1 MHRLV
6 LSNPFVALVAPILL
20 GVLAHK
26 LLSKRR
32 TSAQRDAADQHPGM
46 PSPPI
51 QPSRNDFDVF
61 LSFRDLDTRTGFTD
75 YLYCSLIDVGIRVFM
90 NNNEPRLGERLSEEL
105 MQAISNSNILIPI
118 ISENYA
124 SDKWCLQ
131 ELVCMMECR
140 KQWGHKVF
148 PIFYKVE
155 PAGVRSEMGCF
166 REAFRNY
173 KRRRFDPEVVAK
185 WKEVLAEVSSLS
197 GWESEKFANGREGEL
212 VKSVVQKVLKELK
225 ELVGNDYL
233 VGIDS
238 PVEEVM
244 ELVNKNA
251 SATMCVGI
259 YGITGIGKT
268 TLAKAI
274 YNKLSDL
281 FVHRSFIADIKVSCE
296 RNGINYLQN
305 QLIFDMQKREIQF
318 CNNDERIEYILS
330 RFKDEKALIILDDV
344 DTTSQLEALAGN
356 PYWFGLGSRIF
367 VTTRNES
374 VLDRAGVD
382 MKYEHKQ
389 MDEEQSLVLFSR
401 HAFRRDH
408 PPREFLALSHL
419 VVSTMEGIPLAVKV
433 VGSFLC
439 EKPSRIWRET
449 IRKMQNIPHMAVQ
462 EKFRIICEEMGDDR
476 KNAEDASSVA
486 TPCPSILRN
495 ENDYEVF
502 LSFRGVD
509 TRRGFSD
516 YLYCSLVDVGIRVF
530 RDDDELREG
539 ESLSEDLIRAIRNS
553 NVLIPIISVNYAS
566 SKWCLDE
573 LIEMMKSK
581 NCSGHIVLPIFYK
594 VEPTDVRDQKGQ
606 FGEAF
611 HYSGRNFDQKST
623 KEWKQALIE
632 VSSLPGWQFANGPVE
647 ELIKSVVQKVLNE
660 LKKAVNLDIP
670 ENLVGIDRHVEE
682 VMKLINKC
690 SGATLCVGI
699 YGMGGIGKTTLVNV
713 IYNKLLNQFEHCSF
727 IADIRESCNRNDI
740 RYLQN
745 QLINDI
751 LQRNIRLHNKDHGI
765 HIISSKLKDMKVLI
779 ILDDL
784 ETTDQLAALAG
795 NLEWFGSGSR
805 IFVTTRNGSVLD
817 RAGVDIKY
825 KHEEMGMEQALI
837 LFSRHAFRSD
847 FPPSEFS
854 SLAHVVVSITG
865 GLPLVLKVVGSFL
878 CGKPAMLW
886 EETIHKMKRMPH
898 KEVAEKLM
906 VSYEELEEDQRQM
919 FLDIACF
926 LIGTDARVAYYMWD
940 AWGFFARGGIEVLRS
955 LLFISIGD
963 NHEFRMHDQMRDL
976 AREIV
981 RAENYCKPHERS
993 RLWHYEEALEVLEI
1007 KRGTGRIQAICLEQ
1021 GNSNYI
1027 IDQASCTF
1035 TDEPFR
1041 NLSNLRFLHMS
1052 AVNLVGDFSK
1062 LFSQLRWLKWG
1073 NCPSNFEA
1081 SNFHAGELVILDLSG
1096 SPISDVWQGWHS
1108 MMKAE
1113 KLKVLNLTS
1122 CHSLKGT
1129 PYLSAFK
1136 RLEILILKD
1145 CSALEQIDT
1154 CIGDMENLVSLDLS
1168 GCSLLE
1174 RLPPQMAKLGQLKE
1188 LLLDETAIQ
1197 EIPSFIS
1204 SLKKLETLV
1213 LSGCVELATLPNSIE
1228 FLDNLR
1234 GLSLGSCHQLRE
1246 IPNSI
1251 GKLKLLTQLNLSGCS
1266 RLVELPP
1273 QMGEL
1278 KQLKELRLD
1287 QTAIQEIPSSIG
1299 SLVKLEM
1306 LSARDCKSL
1315 IGLPDSI
1322 GNLCNLSTLVLSG
1335 CVELATLPNSIGFL
1349 ENLRCL
1355 LLRSCHQLREIPSS
1369 IGKLKLLTQLDLSGC
1384 LCLVELPPQIGEL
1397 KQLKELCLDQTP
1409 IQKIPSSIGS
1419 LEKLEMLSAKDCKLT

>member
-6 LSNPFVALVAPILL
+6 PGNPFVALVAPILL
-20 GVLAHK
+20 VVLAHK
-26 LLSKRR
+26 LRSKRR
-32 TSAQRDAADQHPGM
+32 ATAQRNKKDLHPGT

-51 QPSRNDFDVF
+51 QPSGNDFDVF
-61 LSFRDLDTRTGFTD
+61 LSFRGVDTRNGFVD
-75 YLYCSLIDVGIRVFM
+75 HLYCGLVGARIRVFM
-90 NNNEPRLGERLSEEL
+90 DDNELRLGEGLSEEL
-105 MQAISNSNILIPI
+105 RQAISNSNILIPI

-124 SDKWCLQ
+124 SNKWCLQ

-155 PAGVRSEMGCF
+155 PAGARSEMGRF

-173 KRRRFDPEVVAK
+173 KRRCFDPEVVAK
-185 WKEVLAEVSSLS
+185 WKEALAEVSSLS

-225 ELVGNDYL
+225 ELVADDYL

-244 ELVNKNA
+244 ELVNRNA
-251 SATMCVGI
+251 SATPCVGI

-268 TLAKAI
+268 TLAKVI

-281 FVHRSFIADIKVSCE
+281 FVHRSFIANIRVSCE
-296 RNGINYLQN
+296 RHGINYLQN
-305 QLIFDMQKREIQF
+305 QLIFDMRKREIQF
-318 CNNDERIEYILS
+318 CNSDERLKYISS

-356 PYWFGLGSRIF
+356 PYWFGSGSRIF

-374 VLDRAGVD
+374 VLDRVNI
-382 MKYEHKQ
+382 KYKHEQ
-389 MDEEQSLVLFSR
+389 MHEEQSLVLFSR

-408 PPREFLALSHL
+408 PPYEFLALSRL
-419 VVSTMEGIPLAVKV
+419 VVSTTEGIPLAVKL

-449 IRKMQNIPHMAVQ
+449 IRKMQNMPHMAVQ
-462 EKFRIICEEMGDDR
+462 EKFRIICEEMGEDP
-476 KNAEDASSVA
+476 KNAEDASSAA
-486 TPCPSILRN
+486 TPCPSILPS
-495 ENDYEVF
+495 ESKNDYEVF

-509 TRRGFSD
+509 TRRDFSD

-530 RDDDELREG
+530 SDNDELRGG
-539 ESLSEDLIRAIRNS
+539 ESLSEDLMRAIRNS
-553 NVLIPIISVNYAS
+553 NILIPIISVNYAS

-573 LIEMMKSK
+573 LVEMMKCK
-581 NCSGHIVLPIFYK
+581 NCSGHIVLPIFYE
-594 VEPTDVRDQKGQ
+594 VEPADVRDQKGQ

-611 HYSGRNFDQKST
+611 HYSGRRFNQKST

-632 VSSLPGWQFANGPVE
+632 VSSLQGWQFPNGLVG
-647 ELIKSVVQKVLNE
+647 ELMNSVVQKVLNE
-660 LKKAVNLDIP
+660 LKKAVDLDDP
-670 ENLVGIDRHVEE
+670 ENLVGIDSHVEE

-690 SGATLCVGI
+690 SRATLCVGI
-699 YGMGGIGKTTLVNV
+699 YGMGGIGKTTLLNV

-727 IADIRESCNRNDI
+727 IADIRESCNRNGI
-740 RYLQN
+740 SYLQN
-745 QLINDI
+745 QLISDI
-751 LQRNIRLHNKDHGI
+751 LRRNIQLHNKDHGI
-765 HIISSKLKDMKVLI
+765 RIISFKLKDMKVLI

-805 IFVTTRNGSVLD
+805 IFVTARNESVLD

-854 SLAHVVVSITG
+854 FLTHVVVSTIG

-878 CGKPAMLW
+878 CGKPEMLW
-886 EETIHKMKRMPH
+886 EETIDKMRLIPRE
-898 KEVAEKLM
+898 EVVRKLM

-919 FLDIACF
+919 FLDVACF
-926 LIGTDARVAYYMWD
+926 LIGSDVRVAYYMWD
-940 AWGFFARGGIEVLRS
+940 AWGFFARQGIEVLRS

-963 NHEFRMHDQMRDL
+963 NHEFRMHNQMRDL
-976 AREIV
+976 AREV
-981 RAENYCKPHERS
+981 VLAEKYCKPHKRS
-993 RLWHYEEALEVLEI
+993 RLWHYEEALEVLQS

-1027 IDQASCTF
+1027 IDQASRTF

-1129 PYLSAFK
+1129 SYLSAFK
-1136 RLEILILKD
+1136 RLEILILRN
-1145 CSALEQIDT
+1145 CSALEQIDN
-1154 CIGDMENLVSLDLS
+1154 CIGDMENLISLDLS

-1174 RLPPQMAKLGQLKE
+1174 RLPLQMAKLEQLKE

-1204 SLKKLETLV
+1204 SLK
-1213 LSGCVELATLPNSIE
+1213 
-1228 FLDNLR
+1228 
-1234 GLSLGSCHQLRE
+1234 
-1246 IPNSI
+1246 
-1251 GKLKLLTQLNLSGCS
+1251 
-1266 RLVELPP
+1266 
-1273 QMGEL
+1273 
-1278 KQLKELRLD
+1278 RLD
-1287 QTAIQEIPSSIG
+1287 T
-1299 SLVKLEM
+1299 
-1306 LSARDCKSL
+1306 
-1315 IGLPDSI
+1315 
-1322 GNLCNLSTLVLSG
+1322 
-1335 CVELATLPNSIGFL
+1335 
-1349 ENLRCL
+1349 
-1355 LLRSCHQLREIPSS
+1355 
-1369 IGKLKLLTQLDLSGC
+1369 
-1384 LCLVELPPQIGEL
+1384 
-1397 KQLKELCLDQTP
+1397 
-1409 IQKIPSSIGS
+1409 
-1419 LEKLEMLSAKDCKLT
+1419 